1 MKWANSN
8 PAASIG
14 LAGRVAENA
23 TAARSELLS
32 KPHLRGGG
40 PGKNRALPIDLLTLD
55 FSGGEALHSRPSKH
69 RNGVSM
75 FRCGCFDPLLE
86 VQVDFFTVLSVET
99 CRIYSLPSIE
109 VLVAVELAG
118 GAPQRAGRNAGP
130 IAADV
135 IHPGLIETHVS
146 IAVGSHVIRERCRAF
161 AEEADLVRTG
171 LVEIIEQPEVG
182 SDTVGI
188 GR

>member
-1 MKWANSN
+1 
-8 PAASIG
+8 
-14 LAGRVAENA
+14 
-23 TAARSELLS
+23 
-32 KPHLRGGG
+32 
-40 PGKNRALPIDLLTLD
+40 
-55 FSGGEALHSRPSKH
+55 
-69 RNGVSM
+69 
-75 FRCGCFDPLLE
+75 FDPLLE

-135 IHPGLIETHVS
+135 IHPGFIETHVS
-146 IAVGSHVIRERCRAF
+146 IAVGSHVIRERCRAS

-188 GR
+188 GRNPLRRSPNSRASALLLHQLPPCRNFRLLLRLADL